1 MTPIYAAIDLGSNNC
16 RLLIAKPGSPD
27 DTPENRMKIIDA
39 YSCSVRLGG
48 GISKNK
54 RLDPAAMSRAREAL
68 RICAAKIKTRGA
80 ERIYAIATEA
90 CRQAENAQDFLDL
103 VKVSPGLSVDIISP
117 IEEAKLAWSGCLPL
131 AVPSR
136 QKILIFDIGGASTQV
151 ILGEAVLGD
160 HKTAT
165 ITDPQ
170 TTIIDWKWPEWKWP
184 EWKWINWLSVPT
196 GVLTLFDQYGAGPF
210 TLEKTS
216 TIQQELA
223 KPFVEFAQRHDLVL
237 DEKTTQIIATSGTV
251 TTLAGSLMGLP
262 RYDRAK
268 VDGTWLSRE
277 KAYVLADE
285 LAVLT
290 PAQRRHYG
298 CIGPGRADLIV
309 AGTMILR
316 ALWTAFP
323 VPWLRVADRGLR
335 EGMLTIMMRE
345 DGYDV

>member
-16 RLLIAKPGSPD
+16 RLLIARPGSPD

-54 RLDPAAMSRAREAL
+54 RLDPAAMGRAREAL

-136 QKILIFDIGGASTQV
+136 QKILVFDIGGASTQV
-151 ILGEAVLGD
+151 ILGE

-165 ITDPQ
+165 IPDPLN
-170 TTIIDWKWPEWKWP
+170 TPTAWKWTD
-184 EWKWINWLSVPT
+184 WLSVPT

-210 TLEKTS
+210 TLEKTG

-223 KPFVEFAQRHDLVL
+223 KPFIEFAQHHDLEL
-237 DEKTTQIIATSGTV
+237 EENTTQIIATSGTV

-268 VDGTWLSRE
+268 VDGTFLSRE
-277 KAYVLADE
+277 KACVLADE

>member
-27 DTPENRMKIIDA
+27 DSPENRMKIIDA

-103 VKVSPGLSVDIISP
+103 VKVSPGLSIDIISP

-151 ILGEAVLGD
+151 ILGEAVLGE
-160 HKTAT
+160 HKTAS
-165 ITDPQ
+165 IPDPLN
-170 TTIIDWKWPEWKWP
+170 TPTAWKWTD
-184 EWKWINWLSVPT
+184 WLSVPT

-216 TIQQELA
+216 AIQQELA
-223 KPFVEFAQRHDLVL
+223 KPFIEFAQRHDLML

-268 VDGTWLSRE
+268 VDGTFLSHE
-277 KAYVLADE
+277 KACLLADE